1 MVGPAEGSTPRVEI
15 ASHLVGGPHS
25 YILRQEI
32 VERRAE
38 LPQWVLGV
46 SEEVDYLALGVG
58 SGVGAAGPSDPDGF
72 PCKPGQRLFQLT
84 LNRRRLPLELETGV
98 PGTLVFD

>member
-1 MVGPAEGSTPRVEI
+1 M
-15 ASHLVGGPHS
+15 
-25 YILRQEI
+25 
-32 VERRAE
+32 
-38 LPQWVLGV
+38 

-58 SGVGAAGPSDPDGF
+58 SGVGTAGPSDPDGF
-72 PCKPGQRLFQLT
+72 PGKPGQGLFQLT